1 MELWDILNP
10 SDLTRFSREVPQPQN
25 LILNRFLPDA
35 TVNSFKPRIRTVTR
49 TLTAAKFRVWNS
61 ENFIAK
67 RPVAVSV
74 AELELPPLGQKL
86 PLTER
91 EILEAALA
99 GNDPNGDVVGQI
111 YDDAEHNVRATL
123 ARMELARGQLLSTGA
138 VTIDENGLVGVEADF
153 GLAGSH
159 KPTAATL
166 WSVVATATPLSD
178 EEAWIQQM
186 VDDGGDRP
194 SNAITSRRI
203 FNYLR
208 QSDEYRAAF
217 WGGVTTSQPA
227 LNPDQVNQV
236 RSTYNLPPITIYDAK
251 VDVDGTSQRVI
262 DDGLFILVADGAG
275 ETQWGLTAQALQVAS
290 GGTDA
295 AFTRRDAPGIFTA
308 AYKQTEPA
316 SRWTSTYAV
325 GLPLLMD
332 KTRLLAATVAA

>member
-1 MELWDILNP
+1 MELWDILRP
-10 SDLTRFSREVPQPQN
+10 SVLTRFSRDLPQPQQIA
-25 LILNRFLPDA
+25 LDQILPDQ

-49 TLTAAKFRVWNS
+49 TLTAAKFRVWNA
-61 ENFIAK
+61 ENYVAK
-67 RPVAVSV
+67 RPVTVSV

-99 GNDPNGDVVGQI
+99 DNDPNGDVVGAV
-111 YDDAEHNVRATL
+111 YDDAEHNVRATR
-123 ARMELARGQLLSTGA
+123 ARMELARGQLLYTGA
-138 VTIDENGLVGVEADF
+138 VTINENGLIGVAADF
-153 GLAGSH
+153 GLTNAH
-159 KPTAATL
+159 KPTAGTL
-166 WSVVATATPLSD
+166 WSDTVNSTPLTD

-186 VDDGGDRP
+186 VADGSPRPDR
-194 SNAITSRRI
+194 ATTSLRI
-203 FNYLR
+203 VTYLR
-208 QSDEYRAAF
+208 QNKQYITAF
-217 WGGVTTSQPA
+217 WGPNGANQPA

-236 RSTYNLPPITIYDAK
+236 RATYNLPPITIYDSK
-251 VDVDGTSQRVI
+251 IDVDGVTTRPI
-262 DDGLFILVADGAG
+262 PDTRFILTAEGVG
-275 ETQWGLTAQALQVAS
+275 ESQWGVTAQAIEVAA

-316 SRWTSTYAV
+316 GRWTSTYAV